1 LADAATG
8 ACGGYAAGGREN
20 DTGGRI
26 REDFADKLMYKDGT
40 GLPPQGRT
48 VRAGAALPPGGA
60 HQLNSV
66 NIGMDSYPGRI
77 AIPAPGRK
85 GLPGLVAE
93 GIVMN
98 SRRRHTSRWDS
109 VERVMR
115 LLASAASAAGGFA
128 ELINSLYRLR

>member
-1 LADAATG
+1 MVAKTTLVVAYGSTL
-8 ACGGYAAGGREN
+8 
-20 DTGGRI
+20 RI
-26 REDFADKLMYKDGT
+26 SLPIRTDRP
-40 GLPPQGRT
+40 PPQGRT
-48 VRAGAALPPGGA
+48 VRAGAALPPPGDT

-77 AIPAPGRK
+77 AIPAPRK
-85 GLPGLVAE
+85 EMLPGLVAE

-115 LLASAASAAGGFA
+115 LLASAASAAGGFS
-128 ELINSLYRLR
+128 ELINSLCRLR